1 MPRKKKQTQAQKEY
15 RKEQQRIKRFI
26 KRAQERGFMFDESV
40 LPPTPKRITKA
51 SVQKLKKLTAK
62 ELYKRATYI
71 DVWSGSLVSG
81 TQGRMYERSKAAQQ
95 AAITRQ
101 RNRDLREQRQVHQ
114 EIEEYRER
122 QREKQIAAD
131 SDTNYLDD
139 YEDVTPSAEFDD
151 GLDLEWKAPTTST
164 RTPPSVSVIGQIRS
178 KIRELPAYKWVRK
191 GVQFPIEPHKSMLE
205 SLLDDRVTLAEDEGY
220 LDEFINYLNANEAR
234 LIEALNIVI
243 DGSDQTNIRNSLT
256 EAATILKAGAL
267 SPTESKD
274 LESLLEYYN
283 NYELPT

>member
-15 RKEQQRIKRFI
+15 RKEKQRINRFI
-26 KRAQERGFMFDESV
+26 KRAQARGFMFDESV

-62 ELYKRATYI
+62 ELYKRATYF
-71 DVWSGSLVSG
+71 DRSTGSLVSG
-81 TQGRMYERSKAAQQ
+81 TQGRMYERSKAAQRS
-95 AAITRQ
+95 AITRK
-101 RNRDLREQRQVHQ
+101 RNRDLQEPRQVDH

-122 QREKQIAAD
+122 QREEQISAE
-131 SDTNYLDD
+131 SGTNNLDD
-139 YEDVTPSAEFDD
+139 YEDVTPTAEFDD
-151 GLDLEWKAPTTST
+151 GLDLEWKAPTTSAG
-164 RTPPSVSVIGQIRS
+164 TPPSVSVIDQIRS
-178 KIRELPAYKWVRK
+178 KIRELPYYKWVRK
-191 GVQFPIEPHKSMLE
+191 GVQFPIEPHKTMLE

-220 LDEFINYLNANEAR
+220 LDEFINYLNANEAK

-243 DGSDQTNIRNSLT
+243 DDSDQTNMRNALS
-256 EAATILKAGAL
+256 EAATILKAGVL

-283 NYELPT
+283 NYELPI